1 MYAARTSNNRVIS
14 SGDLYC
20 CLLPRCE
27 ALRTCRSG
35 FPIATNPRPRP
46 PGSWDEHGTEHGL
59 NWKRIITKFLETG
72 SIQTVHRIRNSRSD
86 PDLHCVNRNRLRHF
100 VAKNLCFVNFLDFIW
115 NLTSNFNNFRTMV
128 ELGLS
133 FSNSGRHLDRKI
145 WQSVSFQPCSRNSRL
160 TFSLSDSAP
169 VQNFWICNTV
179 QIFFKFENLSPVQ
192 TSATIDAREIQQ
204 CFCHDNTISEIKF
217 SLGFVGLRNT
227 GYVETS
233 AT

>member
-59 NWKRIITKFLETG
+59 DWKRIITKFLGTG

-86 PDLHCVNRNRLRHF
+86 PDLHCVNRNRLWHF

-115 NLTSNFNNFRTMV
+115 TLTSNFNNFRTMV

-145 WQSVSFQPCSRNSRL
+145 WQSVSFQPRSRNSRL

-169 VQNFWICNTV
+169 VQNFKHTP
-179 QIFFKFENLSPVQ
+179 KRKP
-192 TSATIDAREIQQ
+192 
-204 CFCHDNTISEIKF
+204 
-217 SLGFVGLRNT
+217 
-227 GYVETS
+227 
-233 AT
+233 